1 MLNKN
6 KKNNFK
12 AQAALMTLGTLA
24 PMAPALMS
32 NVGNIVAH
40 ADTFTFKDGT
50 TVSGGQE
57 GVPVPQRL
65 TTPSNE
71 NVQLTPFTWTIRV
84 VNQQNGQQLKS
95 DDITF
100 TPKSQ
105 NVTTDDK
112 TGTNEVHYTV
122 KDTAGIFKSDDYTA
136 TNGDIDFNKILS
148 GKQNSSQSDGTFNR
162 GQNNQQLT
170 INSDAFPNWVFGQ
183 KNTDGQTPYILPELN
198 GNTKAQQQAQVS
210 GDADHKVLT
219 FYVIPNTAQTKNKDN
234 ANNHGDYVVPFTGQD
249 TGNNKATTNNG
260 GSTANSKGTNI
271 NNGSGST
278 ANHGSNATTNN
289 NASANKTNNQGNG
302 SQQSSQ
308 QDADTQQIINYI
320 NQHAEQKVNI
330 SSNAKLL
337 TSFPAGEND
346 AISWAANKGFDQYT
360 VWTNNKEHF
369 VQVYYNPQTKQFF
382 ATEDG
387 NEHTL
392 LTKAQL
398 LQLFGLQSKDGNTA
412 GTNGVLGS
420 GSLGG
425 TTTGGST
432 GGLAQTNAQTKQNA
446 SILLSAIAGTALL
459 GFGLTK
465 DGKLKL

>member
-1 MLNKN
+1 MLTKN
-6 KKNNFK
+6 KKNSFK
-12 AQAALMTLGTLA
+12 TQAALMTLGTLA
-24 PMAPALMS
+24 PVAPTLMT
-32 NVGNIVAH
+32 NVGNVVAH

-65 TTPSNE
+65 TTPSDE
-71 NVQLTPFTWTIRV
+71 ATQVKITPFTWTIRV
-84 VNQQNGQQLKS
+84 VNQQTGQQLKS

-100 TPKSQ
+100 TPKSDT
-105 NVTTDDK
+105 VTVNQK
-112 TGTNEVHYTV
+112 TGANEVHYTV
-122 KDTAGIFKSDDYTA
+122 TDTAGIFKSNDYSVPDGDINFNDIISGA
-136 TNGDIDFNKILS
+136 QQGTNGNTNRGGAKSLT
-148 GKQNSSQSDGTFNR
+148 QNSNALSD
-162 GQNNQQLT
+162 
-170 INSDAFPNWVFGQ
+170 WVFGA
-183 KNTDGQTPYILPELN
+183 KDADGLTPYILPQLN
-198 GNTKAQQQAQVS
+198 DPNVKQAKQAAQVS
-210 GDADHKVLT
+210 GDANHKVLT
-219 FYVIPNTAQTKNKDN
+219 FNVIPNTAQTKNKN
-234 ANNHGDYVVPFTGQD
+234 STNNSGSYVVPATGQD
-249 TGNNKATTNNG
+249 TGSNKATTNNG
-260 GSTANSKGTNI
+260 GSSTGSTS
-271 NNGSGST
+271 NGSNT
-278 ANHGSNATTNN
+278 NHGSNTTNT
-289 NASANKTNNQGNG
+289 NASANKANNVSG
-302 SQQSSQ
+302 QQSSQ

-337 TSFPAGEND
+337 TSFPVGEND
-346 AISWAANKGFDQYT
+346 AISWADDKGFDQYT

-369 VQVYYNPQTKQFF
+369 VQIYYNPQTKQFF

-398 LQLFGLQSKDGNTA
+398 LQLFGLHSKNSTNGNTK

-425 TTTGGST
+425 TTGGST
-432 GGLAQTNAQTKQNA
+432 AGGLAQTNTQTKQNA

>member
-40 ADTFTFKDGT
+40 ADSTAA
-50 TVSGGQE
+50 
-57 GVPVPQRL
+57 VPVPQRL
-65 TTPSNE
+65 TTPSDE

-100 TPKSQ
+100 TPASQ
-105 NVTTDDK
+105 TVTTGPD
-112 TGTNEVHYTV
+112 GGSVAIYNV
-122 KDTAGIFKSDDYTA
+122 KDTAGIFNKNNFPI
-136 TNGDIDFNKILS
+136 TNGDVDFNAIL
-148 GKQNSSQSDGTFNR
+148 NGTTSTSTGSHNR
-162 GQNNQQLT
+162 GNVKT
-170 INSDAFPNWVFGQ
+170 DVNSNDALSKWVFGD
-183 KNTDGQTPYILPELN
+183 KNADGLTPYILPELN

-210 GDADHKVLT
+210 GDANHKVLT
-219 FYVIPNTAQTKNKDN
+219 FNVIPNTAQTKNKN
-234 ANNHGDYVVPFTGQD
+234 NNNNHGEYVVPFTGQD
-249 TGNNKATTNNG
+249 TGNNKATTNNS
-260 GSTANSKGTNI
+260 GSAANNKGT

-278 ANHGSNATTNN
+278 ANHGSNTTTNN
-289 NASANKTNNQGNG
+289 NASANKTNNKGNS

-308 QDADTQQIINYI
+308 QDADTQQIINAI
-320 NQHAEQKVNI
+320 NQHAVN
-330 SSNAKLL
+330 SNDKLPSDAKLL
-337 TSFPAGEND
+337 EQAPANT
-346 AISWAANKGFDQYT
+346 NGFNTYS
-360 VWTNNKEHF
+360 
-369 VQVYYNPQTKQFF
+369 VQVAEKGANGQITYQHLTVHYNPATKQFF
-382 ATEDG
+382 VTQQGQNTA
-387 NEHTL
+387 

>member
-1 MLNKN
+1 MLNKS

-40 ADTFTFKDGT
+40 ADSTAA
-50 TVSGGQE
+50 
-57 GVPVPQRL
+57 PVPQRL
-65 TTPSNE
+65 NTPSDE

-95 DDITF
+95 DDVTF

-105 NVTTDDK
+105 NVTTDEK

-122 KDTAGIFKSDDYTA
+122 KDTAGIFKSNDFKV
-136 TNGDIDFNKILS
+136 TNGDINFNDIISKTTQGVNGSTGRGGLNTVS
-148 GKQNSSQSDGTFNR
+148 TSSNDSF
-162 GQNNQQLT
+162 
-170 INSDAFPNWVFGQ
+170 SNWVFGN
-183 KNTDGQTPYILPELN
+183 KNADGLTPYILPELN
-198 GNTKAQQQAQVS
+198 DANNKTASQQAQVS

-219 FYVIPNTAQTKNKDN
+219 FNVIPNTAQTKNKN
-234 ANNHGDYVVPFTGQD
+234 NNNNHGDYVVPFTGQD

-260 GSTANSKGTNI
+260 SSTANNKGT

-289 NASANKTNNQGNG
+289 NASANKTNNKGNG

-308 QDADTQQIINYI
+308 QDADTQQIINAI
-320 NQHAEQKVNI
+320 NQHAVN
-330 SSNAKLL
+330 SNDQLPSDAKLL
-337 TSFPAGEND
+337 EQAPANT
-346 AISWAANKGFDQYT
+346 NGFNTYS
-360 VWTNNKEHF
+360 
-369 VQVYYNPQTKQFF
+369 VQVAEKGANGQITYQHLTVHYNPATKQFF
-382 ATEDG
+382 VTEQG
-387 NEHTL
+387 QNTAL
-392 LTKAQL
+392 NKAQL

>member
-12 AQAALMTLGTLA
+12 VQAALMTLGTLA

-40 ADTFTFKDGT
+40 ADSTA
-50 TVSGGQE
+50 
-57 GVPVPQRL
+57 VPTPQRL
-65 TTPSNE
+65 TTPSDE
-71 NVQLTPFTWTIRV
+71 ATQVKITPFTWTIRV

-100 TPKSQ
+100 TPASQ
-105 NVTTDDK
+105 TVTTGPDGGNVA
-112 TGTNEVHYTV
+112 TYNI
-122 KDTAGIFKSDDYTA
+122 KDTAGIFNKNNVQI
-136 TNGDIDFNKILS
+136 TNGDVDFNKILNNA
-148 GKQNSSQSDGTFNR
+148 GGSSSNNGVNR
-162 GQNNQQLT
+162 QGGQNNLS
-170 INSDAFPNWVFGQ
+170 IDNDALSNWVFGQ
-183 KNTDGQTPYILPELN
+183 KNADGQTPYILPELN

-219 FYVIPNTAQTKNKDN
+219 FNVIPNTAQTKNKDN

-260 GSTANSKGTNI
+260 GSTTNNKGTNT

-278 ANHGSNATTNN
+278 ANHGSTNTN
-289 NASANKTNNQGNG
+289 TNASANKTNNKGNS

-398 LQLFGLQSKDGNTA
+398 LQLFGLQSKDDNTA

>member
-32 NVGNIVAH
+32 NIGNIVAH
-40 ADTFTFKDGT
+40 ADSTA
-50 TVSGGQE
+50 
-57 GVPVPQRL
+57 VPTPQRL
-65 TTPSNE
+65 TTPSDE

-100 TPKSQ
+100 TPASQ
-105 NVTTDDK
+105 TVTTGPDGGNVA
-112 TGTNEVHYTV
+112 TYNI
-122 KDTAGIFKSDDYTA
+122 KDTAGIFNKNNVQI
-136 TNGDIDFNKILS
+136 TNGDVDFNKILQS
-148 GKQNSSQSDGTFNR
+148 TTSNGISRGSNVVSSKGN
-162 GQNNQQLT
+162 
-170 INSDAFPNWVFGQ
+170 DALSKWVFGD
-183 KNTDGQTPYILPELN
+183 KNADGLTPYILPELN
-198 GNTKAQQQAQVS
+198 DANNKTASQQAQVS

-219 FYVIPNTAQTKNKDN
+219 FNVIPQTAQTKNKN
-234 ANNHGDYVVPFTGQD
+234 NNNNHGDYVVPFTGQD

-260 GSTANSKGTNI
+260 GSAANNKGTN
-271 NNGSGST
+271 NDSSST

-289 NASANKTNNQGNG
+289 NASANKTNNKGNG

-337 TSFPAGEND
+337 TSFPVGEND
-346 AISWAANKGFDQYT
+346 AISWAADKGFDQYT

-369 VQVYYNPQTKQFF
+369 VQIYYNPQTKQFF

>member
-1 MLNKN
+1 MLNKT

-40 ADTFTFKDGT
+40 ADSTA
-50 TVSGGQE
+50 
-57 GVPVPQRL
+57 VPTPQRL
-65 TTPSNE
+65 TTPSDE

-100 TPKSQ
+100 TPASQ
-105 NVTTDDK
+105 TVTTGPDGGNVA
-112 TGTNEVHYTV
+112 TYNI
-122 KDTAGIFKSDDYTA
+122 KDTAGIFNKNNVQI
-136 TNGDIDFNKILS
+136 TNGDVDFNKILNNA
-148 GKQNSSQSDGTFNR
+148 GGSSSNNGVNR
-162 GQNNQQLT
+162 QGGQNNLS
-170 INSDAFPNWVFGQ
+170 IDNDALSNWVFGQ
-183 KNTDGQTPYILPELN
+183 KNADGQTPYILPELN

-210 GDADHKVLT
+210 GGANHKVLT
-219 FYVIPNTAQTKNKDN
+219 FNVIPNTAQTKNKN
-234 ANNHGDYVVPFTGQD
+234 NNNNHGEYVVPFTGQD

-260 GSTANSKGTNI
+260 GSAATNNKGT

-278 ANHGSNATTNN
+278 ANHGSNTTTNN
-289 NASANKTNNQGNG
+289 NASANKTNNNGNG

-308 QDADTQQIINYI
+308 QDTDTQQIINAI
-320 NQHAEQKVNI
+320 NQHAVN
-330 SSNAKLL
+330 SNDKLPSDAKLL
-337 TSFPAGEND
+337 EQAPANT
-346 AISWAANKGFDQYT
+346 NGFNTYS
-360 VWTNNKEHF
+360 
-369 VQVYYNPQTKQFF
+369 VQVAEKGANGQITYQHLTVHYNPATKQFF
-382 ATEDG
+382 VTEQG
-387 NEHTL
+387 QNTA

-425 TTTGGST
+425 TTTGGSA
-432 GGLAQTNAQTKQNA
+432 GSLAQTNAQTKQNA

>member
-1 MLNKN
+1 MLNRN

-40 ADTFTFKDGT
+40 ADSTA
-50 TVSGGQE
+50 
-57 GVPVPQRL
+57 VPTPQRL
-65 TTPSNE
+65 TTPSDE

-100 TPKSQ
+100 TPASQ
-105 NVTTDDK
+105 TVTTGSDGGSVA
-112 TGTNEVHYTV
+112 TYNI
-122 KDTAGIFKSDDYTA
+122 KDTAGIFNKNNVQI
-136 TNGDIDFNKILS
+136 TNGDVDFNKILNGAATNGIS
-148 GKQNSSQSDGTFNR
+148 RGSNVVSSQGNDS
-162 GQNNQQLT
+162 L
-170 INSDAFPNWVFGQ
+170 SKWVFGD
-183 KNTDGQTPYILPELN
+183 KDANGLTPYILPELN
-198 GNTKAQQQAQVS
+198 DANNKTASQQAQVS

-219 FYVIPNTAQTKNKDN
+219 FNVIPNTAQTKNKN
-234 ANNHGDYVVPFTGQD
+234 NNNNHGEYVVPFTGQD

-260 GSTANSKGTNI
+260 GSTANNKGTNT
-271 NNGSGST
+271 NNSSSST
-278 ANHGSNATTNN
+278 ANHGSNTTTNN
-289 NASANKTNNQGNG
+289 NASANKTNNNGNG

-308 QDADTQQIINYI
+308 QDADTQQIINAI
-320 NQHAEQKVNI
+320 NQHAVN
-330 SSNAKLL
+330 SNDQLPSDAKLL
-337 TSFPAGEND
+337 EQAPANT
-346 AISWAANKGFDQYT
+346 NGFNTYS
-360 VWTNNKEHF
+360 
-369 VQVYYNPQTKQFF
+369 VQVAEKGANGQITYQHLTVHYNPATKQFF
-382 ATEDG
+382 VTEQG
-387 NEHTL
+387 QNTA

>member
-1 MLNKN
+1 MLHKN

-40 ADTFTFKDGT
+40 ADSTA
-50 TVSGGQE
+50 
-57 GVPVPQRL
+57 VPTPQRL
-65 TTPSNE
+65 TTPSDE

-105 NVTTDDK
+105 NITTDEK
-112 TGTNEVHYTV
+112 TGASEVHYVV
-122 KDTAGIFKSDDYTA
+122 KDTAGIFKSNDYPVP
-136 TNGDIDFNKILS
+136 NGDINFNDIIS
-148 GKQNSSQSDGTFNR
+148 GSGGTLNSAFGNKNSGNSS
-162 GQNNQQLT
+162 
-170 INSDAFPNWVFGQ
+170 NSLSNWVFGA
-183 KNTDGQTPYILPELN
+183 KDSNGLTPYILPELN
-198 GNTKAQQQAQVS
+198 NNTTAQQTAQVS
-210 GDADHKVLT
+210 GDANHKVLT
-219 FYVIPNTAQTKNKDN
+219 FNVIPNTAQTKNKN
-234 ANNHGDYVVPFTGQD
+234 NNSNHGDYVVPFTGQD

-260 GSTANSKGTNI
+260 GSTTNNKGTN
-271 NNGSGST
+271 NGSDST
-278 ANHGSNATTNN
+278 VNHGSNTTTNN
-289 NASANKTNNQGNG
+289 NASANKTNNKGNG

-308 QDADTQQIINYI
+308 QDADTQQIINAI
-320 NQHAEQKVNI
+320 NQHAVN
-330 SSNAKLL
+330 SNDKLPSDAKLL
-337 TSFPAGEND
+337 EQAPANT
-346 AISWAANKGFDQYT
+346 NGFNTYS
-360 VWTNNKEHF
+360 
-369 VQVYYNPQTKQFF
+369 VQVAEKGANGQITYQHLTVHYNPATKQFF
-382 ATEDG
+382 VTQQGQNTA
-387 NEHTL
+387 

-425 TTTGGST
+425 TTTGGSA

>member
-40 ADTFTFKDGT
+40 ADSTA
-50 TVSGGQE
+50 
-57 GVPVPQRL
+57 VPTPQRL
-65 TTPSNE
+65 TTPANE
-71 NVQLTPFTWTIRV
+71 NIQLTPFTWTIRV

-95 DDITF
+95 DDVTF

-136 TNGDIDFNKILS
+136 TNGDIDFNAII
-148 GKQNSSQSDGTFNR
+148 N
-162 GQNNQQLT
+162 QNN
-170 INSDAFPNWVFGQ
+170 NSGSIRGNKTDSLVNKGDFENWVFGA
-183 KNTDGQTPYILPELN
+183 KNSDGQTPYILPELN
-198 GNTKAQQQAQVS
+198 DANNKTATQTAQVS

-219 FYVIPNTAQTKNKDN
+219 FNVIPNTAQTKNKN
-234 ANNHGDYVVPFTGQD
+234 NNNNHGEYVVPFTGQD

-260 GSTANSKGTNI
+260 GSTANSKGTNT

-278 ANHGSNATTNN
+278 ANHGSNTTTNN
-289 NASANKTNNQGNG
+289 NASANKTNNKGNG
-302 SQQSSQ
+302 NQQSSQ
-308 QDADTQQIINYI
+308 QDADTQQIINYV
-320 NQHAEQKVNI
+320 NQHADQKVNI
-330 SSNAKLL
+330 ASDAKLL

-346 AISWAANKGFDQYT
+346 AISWASNKGFDQYT
-360 VWTNNKEHF
+360 VWTKDKAHWVEI
-369 VQVYYNPQTKQFF
+369 YYNPQTKQFF

-392 LTKAQL
+392 LTKPQL
-398 LQLFGLQSKDGNTA
+398 LQLFGLQSKDGNNA
-412 GTNGVLGS
+412 GNKGVLGS

-432 GGLAQTNAQTKQNA
+432 GGLAQTNTQTKQNA

>member
-40 ADTFTFKDGT
+40 ADSTA
-50 TVSGGQE
+50 
-57 GVPVPQRL
+57 VPTPQRL

-100 TPKSQ
+100 TPASQ
-105 NVTTDDK
+105 TVTTGPDGGNVA
-112 TGTNEVHYTV
+112 TYNI
-122 KDTAGIFKSDDYTA
+122 KDTAGIFNKNNVQI
-136 TNGDIDFNKILS
+136 TNGDVDFNKILNNA
-148 GKQNSSQSDGTFNR
+148 GGSSSNNGVNR
-162 GQNNQQLT
+162 QGGQNNLS
-170 INSDAFPNWVFGQ
+170 IDNDALSNWVFGQ
-183 KNTDGQTPYILPELN
+183 KNADGQTPYILPELN

-219 FYVIPNTAQTKNKDN
+219 FNVIPNTAQTKNKDN

-260 GSTANSKGTNI
+260 GSTTNNKGTNT

-278 ANHGSNATTNN
+278 ANHGSTNTN
-289 NASANKTNNQGNG
+289 TNASANKTNNNGNS

-308 QDADTQQIINYI
+308 QDADTQQIINAI
-320 NQHAEQKVNI
+320 NQHAVN
-330 SSNAKLL
+330 SNDKLPSDAKLL
-337 TSFPAGEND
+337 EQAPANT
-346 AISWAANKGFDQYT
+346 NGFNTYS
-360 VWTNNKEHF
+360 
-369 VQVYYNPQTKQFF
+369 VQVAEKGANGQITYQHLTVHYNPATKQFF
-382 ATEDG
+382 VTQQGQNTA
-387 NEHTL
+387 
-392 LTKAQL
+392 LTKTQL
-398 LQLFGLQSKDGNTA
+398 LRLFGLQSKDGNTA

-425 TTTGGST
+425 TTTSGST

>member
-40 ADTFTFKDGT
+40 ADSTA
-50 TVSGGQE
+50 
-57 GVPVPQRL
+57 VPVPQRL
-65 TTPSNE
+65 TTPSDE

-100 TPKSQ
+100 TPASQ
-105 NVTTDDK
+105 TVTTGPDGGNVA
-112 TGTNEVHYTV
+112 TYNI
-122 KDTAGIFKSDDYTA
+122 KDTAGIFNKNNVQI
-136 TNGDIDFNKILS
+136 TNGDVDFNKILNNA
-148 GKQNSSQSDGTFNR
+148 GGSSSNNGVNR
-162 GQNNQQLT
+162 QGGQNNLS
-170 INSDAFPNWVFGQ
+170 IDNDALSNWVFGQ
-183 KNTDGQTPYILPELN
+183 KNADGQTPYILPELN

-219 FYVIPNTAQTKNKDN
+219 FNVIPNTAQTKNKDN

-260 GSTANSKGTNI
+260 GSTTNNKGTNT

-278 ANHGSNATTNN
+278 ANHGSTNTN
-289 NASANKTNNQGNG
+289 TNASANKTNNNGNS

-308 QDADTQQIINYI
+308 QDADTQQIINAI
-320 NQHAEQKVNI
+320 NQHAVN
-330 SSNAKLL
+330 SNDKLPSDAKLL
-337 TSFPAGEND
+337 EQAPANT
-346 AISWAANKGFDQYT
+346 NGFNTYS
-360 VWTNNKEHF
+360 
-369 VQVYYNPQTKQFF
+369 VQVAEKGANGQITYQHLTVHYNPATKQFF
-382 ATEDG
+382 VTQQGQNTA
-387 NEHTL
+387 
-392 LTKAQL
+392 LTKTQL
-398 LQLFGLQSKDGNTA
+398 LRLFGLQSKDGNTA

-425 TTTGGST
+425 TTTSGST

>member
-1 MLNKN
+1 MLNKR

-40 ADTFTFKDGT
+40 ADSTA
-50 TVSGGQE
+50 
-57 GVPVPQRL
+57 VPTPQRL
-65 TTPSNE
+65 TTPSDE

-95 DDITF
+95 DDVTF

-136 TNGDIDFNKILS
+136 TNGDIDFNAII
-148 GKQNSSQSDGTFNR
+148 N
-162 GQNNQQLT
+162 QNN
-170 INSDAFPNWVFGQ
+170 NSGSIRGNKTDSLVNKGDFENWVFGA
-183 KNTDGQTPYILPELN
+183 KNSDGQTPYILPELN
-198 GNTKAQQQAQVS
+198 DANNKTATQTAQVS
-210 GDADHKVLT
+210 GDANHKVLT
-219 FYVIPNTAQTKNKDN
+219 FNVIPNTAQTKNKN
-234 ANNHGDYVVPFTGQD
+234 NNNNHGEYVVPFTGQD

-260 GSTANSKGTNI
+260 GSAATNNKGTNT
-271 NNGSGST
+271 NNGSDST
-278 ANHGSNATTNN
+278 ANHGSNTTTNN
-289 NASANKTNNQGNG
+289 NASVNKTNNKSNG

-330 SSNAKLL
+330 ASDAKLL
-337 TSFPAGEND
+337 TSFPSGAND
-346 AISWAANKGFDQYT
+346 VTSLLADKGFDQYT
-360 VWTNNKEHF
+360 VWLKNKEHY
-369 VQVYYNPQTKQFF
+369 VTIYYNPQTKQFL

-398 LQLFGLQSKDGNTA
+398 LQLFGLQSKDGNTT

-425 TTTGGST
+425 TTTGGSA

>member
-12 AQAALMTLGTLA
+12 VQAALMTLGTLA

-40 ADTFTFKDGT
+40 ADSTA
-50 TVSGGQE
+50 
-57 GVPVPQRL
+57 VPTPQRL

-100 TPKSQ
+100 TPASQ
-105 NVTTDDK
+105 TVTTGPDGGNVA
-112 TGTNEVHYTV
+112 TYNI
-122 KDTAGIFKSDDYTA
+122 KDTAGIFNKNNVQI
-136 TNGDIDFNKILS
+136 TNGDVDFNKILNNA
-148 GKQNSSQSDGTFNR
+148 GGSSSNNGVNR
-162 GQNNQQLT
+162 QGGQNNLS
-170 INSDAFPNWVFGQ
+170 IDNDALSNWVFGQ
-183 KNTDGQTPYILPELN
+183 KNADGQTPYILPELN

-219 FYVIPNTAQTKNKDN
+219 FNVIPNTAQTKNKDN

-260 GSTANSKGTNI
+260 GSTTNNKGTNT

-278 ANHGSNATTNN
+278 ANHGSTNTN
-289 NASANKTNNQGNG
+289 TNASANKTNNNGNG

-308 QDADTQQIINYI
+308 QDADTQQIINAI
-320 NQHAEQKVNI
+320 NQHAVN
-330 SSNAKLL
+330 SNDKLPSDAKLL
-337 TSFPAGEND
+337 EQAPANT
-346 AISWAANKGFDQYT
+346 NGFNTYS
-360 VWTNNKEHF
+360 
-369 VQVYYNPQTKQFF
+369 VQVAEKGANGQITYQHLTVHYNPATKQFF
-382 ATEDG
+382 VTEQG
-387 NEHTL
+387 QNTA

-432 GGLAQTNAQTKQNA
+432 GGLAQTNTQTKQNA

>member
-40 ADTFTFKDGT
+40 ADSTA
-50 TVSGGQE
+50 
-57 GVPVPQRL
+57 VPTPQRS
-65 TTPSNE
+65 TPPADE

-100 TPKSQ
+100 TPASQ
-105 NVTTDDK
+105 TVTTGPDGGSVA
-112 TGTNEVHYTV
+112 TYNI
-122 KDTAGIFKSDDYTA
+122 KDTAGIFNKNNVQI
-136 TNGDIDFNKILS
+136 TNGDVDFNKILNGATTNGGS
-148 GKQNSSQSDGTFNR
+148 RRGSSAL
-162 GQNNQQLT
+162 NNVMD
-170 INSDAFPNWVFGQ
+170 NDALSNWVFGQ

-219 FYVIPNTAQTKNKDN
+219 FNVIPNTAQIKNKNN

-249 TGNNKATTNNG
+249 TGNKTTNNG
-260 GSTANSKGTNI
+260 GSTTNNKGTN
-271 NNGSGST
+271 NSSNST
-278 ANHGSNATTNN
+278 ANHGSNTTANN
-289 NASANKTNNQGNG
+289 NASANKNNNNGNS

-308 QDADTQQIINYI
+308 QDADTQQIINAI
-320 NQHAEQKVNI
+320 NQHAVN
-330 SSNAKLL
+330 SNDQLPSDAKLL
-337 TSFPAGEND
+337 EQAPAN
-346 AISWAANKGFDQYT
+346 
-360 VWTNNKEHF
+360 TNAFNTYS
-369 VQVYYNPQTKQFF
+369 VQVAEKGANGQITYQHLTVHYNPATKQFF
-382 ATEDG
+382 VTEQG
-387 NEHTL
+387 QNTA

-398 LQLFGLQSKDGNTA
+398 LQLFGLQPKDGNTA

>member
-40 ADTFTFKDGT
+40 ADSTA
-50 TVSGGQE
+50 
-57 GVPVPQRL
+57 VPTPQRL
-65 TTPSNE
+65 TTPADE

-100 TPKSQ
+100 TPASQ
-105 NVTTDDK
+105 TVTTGPDGGNVA
-112 TGTNEVHYTV
+112 TYNI
-122 KDTAGIFKSDDYTA
+122 KDTAGIFNKNNVQI
-136 TNGDIDFNKILS
+136 TNGDVDFNKILNNA
-148 GKQNSSQSDGTFNR
+148 GGSSSNNGVNR
-162 GQNNQQLT
+162 QGGQNNLS
-170 INSDAFPNWVFGQ
+170 IDNDALSNWVFGQ
-183 KNTDGQTPYILPELN
+183 KNADGQTPYILPELN

-210 GDADHKVLT
+210 GDANHKVLT
-219 FYVIPNTAQTKNKDN
+219 FNVIPNTAQTKNKN
-234 ANNHGDYVVPFTGQD
+234 NNNNHGEYVVPFTGQD

-260 GSTANSKGTNI
+260 GSTTNNKGTN
-271 NNGSGST
+271 NNSGST
-278 ANHGSNATTNN
+278 ANHGSNTTNN
-289 NASANKTNNQGNG
+289 NASANKTNSKGNG

-308 QDADTQQIINYI
+308 QDADTQQIINAI
-320 NQHAEQKVNI
+320 NQHAVN
-330 SSNAKLL
+330 SNDKLPSDAKLL
-337 TSFPAGEND
+337 EQAPTNT
-346 AISWAANKGFDQYT
+346 NGFNTYS
-360 VWTNNKEHF
+360 
-369 VQVYYNPQTKQFF
+369 VQVAEKGANGQITYQHLTVHYNPATKQFF
-382 ATEDG
+382 VTEQG
-387 NEHTL
+387 QNTA

>member
-1 MLNKN
+1 MLNKT

-40 ADTFTFKDGT
+40 ADSTA
-50 TVSGGQE
+50 
-57 GVPVPQRL
+57 VPTPQRL

-105 NVTTDDK
+105 NVTTDEK
-112 TGTNEVHYTV
+112 TGASEVHYTV
-122 KDTAGIFKSDDYTA
+122 KDTAGIFKSNDYPVP
-136 TNGDIDFNKILS
+136 NGDINFNDIIS
-148 GKQNSSQSDGTFNR
+148 GAQQGANGNTNRGGAKSLTQNSNALSD
-162 GQNNQQLT
+162 
-170 INSDAFPNWVFGQ
+170 WVFGT
-183 KNTDGQTPYILPELN
+183 KNADGQTPYILPELN
-198 GNTKAQQQAQVS
+198 DANNKTATQTAQVS

-219 FYVIPNTAQTKNKDN
+219 FNVIPNTAQTKNKNDN
-234 ANNHGDYVVPFTGQD
+234 NNHGNYVVPFTGQD

-260 GSTANSKGTNI
+260 GSTTNNKSTNNS
-271 NNGSGST
+271 SSST
-278 ANHGSNATTNN
+278 ANHGSNTTTNN
-289 NASANKTNNQGNG
+289 NASANKTNNNGNG

-308 QDADTQQIINYI
+308 QDADTQQIINAI
-320 NQHAEQKVNI
+320 NQHAVN
-330 SSNAKLL
+330 SNDKLPSDAKLL
-337 TSFPAGEND
+337 EQAPANT
-346 AISWAANKGFDQYT
+346 NGFNTYS
-360 VWTNNKEHF
+360 
-369 VQVYYNPQTKQFF
+369 VQVAEKGANGQITYQHLTVHYNPATKQFF
-382 ATEDG
+382 VTEQG
-387 NEHTL
+387 QNTAL
-392 LTKAQL
+392 PKAQL

-432 GGLAQTNAQTKQNA
+432 GGLAQTNAQTKQKA

>member
-1 MLNKN
+1 MLHKN

-40 ADTFTFKDGT
+40 ADTFAFKDGT

-71 NVQLTPFTWTIRV
+71 NIQLTPFTWTIRV

-95 DDITF
+95 DDVTF

-136 TNGDIDFNKILS
+136 TNGDIDFNAII
-148 GKQNSSQSDGTFNR
+148 N
-162 GQNNQQLT
+162 QNN
-170 INSDAFPNWVFGQ
+170 NSGSIRGNKTDSLVNKGDFENWVFGA
-183 KNTDGQTPYILPELN
+183 KNSDGQTPYILPELN
-198 GNTKAQQQAQVS
+198 DANNKTATQTAQVS
-210 GDADHKVLT
+210 GDANHKVLT
-219 FYVIPNTAQTKNKDN
+219 FNVIPNTAQTKNKN
-234 ANNHGDYVVPFTGQD
+234 NNNNHGEYVVPFTGQD

-260 GSTANSKGTNI
+260 GSAATNNKGTNT

-278 ANHGSNATTNN
+278 ANHGSNTTTNN
-289 NASANKTNNQGNG
+289 NASANKTNNKGNG

-308 QDADTQQIINYI
+308 QDADTQQIINAI
-320 NQHAEQKVNI
+320 NQHAVN
-330 SSNAKLL
+330 SNDKLPSDAKLL
-337 TSFPAGEND
+337 EQAPANT
-346 AISWAANKGFDQYT
+346 NGFNTYS
-360 VWTNNKEHF
+360 
-369 VQVYYNPQTKQFF
+369 VQVAEKGTNGQITYQHLTVHYNPATKQFF
-382 ATEDG
+382 VTQQGQNTA
-387 NEHTL
+387 
-392 LTKAQL
+392 LTKPQL

-425 TTTGGST
+425 TTTGGSA
-432 GGLAQTNAQTKQNA
+432 GSLAQTNAQTKQNA

>member
-40 ADTFTFKDGT
+40 ADSTA
-50 TVSGGQE
+50 
-57 GVPVPQRL
+57 VPTPQRL

-100 TPKSQ
+100 TPASQ
-105 NVTTDDK
+105 TVTTGPDGGNVA
-112 TGTNEVHYTV
+112 TYNI
-122 KDTAGIFKSDDYTA
+122 KDTAGIFNKNNVQI
-136 TNGDIDFNKILS
+136 TNGDVDFNKILNNA
-148 GKQNSSQSDGTFNR
+148 GGSSSNNGVNR
-162 GQNNQQLT
+162 QGGQNNLS
-170 INSDAFPNWVFGQ
+170 IDNDALSNWVFGQ
-183 KNTDGQTPYILPELN
+183 KNADGQTPYILPELN

-219 FYVIPNTAQTKNKDN
+219 FNVIPNTAQTKNKDN

-260 GSTANSKGTNI
+260 GSTTNNKGTNT

-278 ANHGSNATTNN
+278 ANHGSTNTN
-289 NASANKTNNQGNG
+289 TNASANKTNNNGNS

-308 QDADTQQIINYI
+308 QDADTQQIINAI
-320 NQHAEQKVNI
+320 NQHAVN
-330 SSNAKLL
+330 SNDKLPSDAKLL
-337 TSFPAGEND
+337 EQAPANT
-346 AISWAANKGFDQYT
+346 NGFNTYS
-360 VWTNNKEHF
+360 
-369 VQVYYNPQTKQFF
+369 VQVAEKGANGQITYQHLTVHYNPATKQFF
-382 ATEDG
+382 VTQQGQNTA
-387 NEHTL
+387 
-392 LTKAQL
+392 LTKTQL
-398 LQLFGLQSKDGNTA
+398 LRLFGLQSKDGNTA

-425 TTTGGST
+425 TTTSGST

-446 SILLSAIAGTALL
+446 SILLSAIVGTALL

>member
-40 ADTFTFKDGT
+40 ADSTA
-50 TVSGGQE
+50 
-57 GVPVPQRL
+57 VPTPQRL
-65 TTPSNE
+65 TTPSDE

-105 NVTTDDK
+105 NVTTDEK
-112 TGTNEVHYTV
+112 TGASEVHYVV
-122 KDTAGIFKSDDYTA
+122 KDTAGIFKSNDYPVP
-136 TNGDIDFNKILS
+136 NGDINFNDIIS
-148 GKQNSSQSDGTFNR
+148 GSGGTLNSAFGNKNSGNSS
-162 GQNNQQLT
+162 
-170 INSDAFPNWVFGQ
+170 NSLSNWVFGA
-183 KNTDGQTPYILPELN
+183 KDSNGLTPYILPELN
-198 GNTKAQQQAQVS
+198 NNTTAQQTAQVS
-210 GDADHKVLT
+210 GDANHKVLT
-219 FYVIPNTAQTKNKDN
+219 FNVIPNTAQTKNKN
-234 ANNHGDYVVPFTGQD
+234 NNNNHGEYVVPFTGQD

-260 GSTANSKGTNI
+260 GSTTNNKGTN
-271 NNGSGST
+271 NGSGNGSGST
-278 ANHGSNATTNN
+278 ANHGSNTTTNN
-289 NASANKTNNQGNG
+289 NVSANKTNNKGNG

-320 NQHAEQKVNI
+320 NQHADQKVNI
-330 SSNAKLL
+330 SSDAKLL
-337 TSFPAGEND
+337 TSFPTGEND
-346 AISWAANKGFDQYT
+346 AISWAADKGFDQYT

-369 VQVYYNPQTKQFF
+369 VQIYYNPQTKQFF

-398 LQLFGLQSKDGNTA
+398 LQLFGLQSKDGNAA

>member
-105 NVTTDDK
+105 NATTDDK

-122 KDTAGIFKSDDYTA
+122 TDTAGIFKSNDFKV
-136 TNGDIDFNKILS
+136 TNGDINFNDIIS
-148 GKQNSSQSDGTFNR
+148 GSGGTLNSAFGNKNNGNSS
-162 GQNNQQLT
+162 
-170 INSDAFPNWVFGQ
+170 NSLSNWVFGA
-183 KNTDGQTPYILPELN
+183 KGSDGLTPYILPELN
-198 GNTKAQQQAQVS
+198 DNNTNATQQAQVS
-210 GDADHKVLT
+210 GDANHKVLT
-219 FYVIPNTAQTKNKDN
+219 FNVIPNTAQTKNKTN
-234 ANNHGDYVVPFTGQD
+234 ANNHGEYVVPFTGQD

-260 GSTANSKGTNI
+260 SSTTNNKGTN
-271 NNGSGST
+271 NSSSST
-278 ANHGSNATTNN
+278 ANHGSKTTTNN
-289 NASANKTNNQGNG
+289 NASANKTNNKGNG

-308 QDADTQQIINYI
+308 QDADTQQIINAI
-320 NQHAEQKVNI
+320 NQHAVN
-330 SSNAKLL
+330 SNDKLPSDAKLL
-337 TSFPAGEND
+337 EQAPANT
-346 AISWAANKGFDQYT
+346 NGFNTYS
-360 VWTNNKEHF
+360 
-369 VQVYYNPQTKQFF
+369 VQVAEKGANGQITYQHLTVHYNPATKQFF
-382 ATEDG
+382 VTQQGQKTA
-387 NEHTL
+387 
-392 LTKAQL
+392 LTKTQL